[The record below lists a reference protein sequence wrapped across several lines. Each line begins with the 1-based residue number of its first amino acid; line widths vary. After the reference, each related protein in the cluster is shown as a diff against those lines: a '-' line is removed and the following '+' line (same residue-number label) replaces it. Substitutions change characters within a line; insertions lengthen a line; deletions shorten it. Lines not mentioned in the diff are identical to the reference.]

1 MGAMRVL
8 LIEDD
13 RKAAKLLTK
22 GLQEEGFV
30 VDVAATGEDGEV
42 QATVNDYDVILL
54 DWLLPGKD
62 GVTVCREL
70 RAHQVSTPI
79 LMLTARDGLAD
90 RVNGLTVGADDYL
103 TKPFAFAEL
112 LARIRALLRRSR
124 FAQPTVIRVADLTID
139 LATRRVTRGGALVPL
154 TAREFAILEVL
165 ARSEGRDRQPDP
177 PRRARVGRGL
187 GGAGQPGR
195 RPREPPAQEDR
206 PREHRPADPHRAR
219 LRVPAGITRPGAG
232 MRPLG
237 FKTRLWLGHVAVLA
251 VMLTLAAFGADWALR
266 RVVLGRIIDD
276 AVLWLAST
284 EAAALQADPAH
295 PVRVHEMAPG
305 AGPPSFA
312 RLDKF
317 VQITDLDGQVVA
329 RSATLGTSRL
339 PTPAG
344 MLERAREGETVFGT
358 VSDFGEEPIRM
369 VLLPATV
376 GTTRYAIQVAMSL
389 DDAYAVLHA
398 GRWLVFS
405 MSIVILAGIGFT
417 SARLARRAL
426 QPIDRVVTRARRIGE
441 ANLAD
446 RLPHP
451 GTQDEIGR
459 LVETLNDM
467 LGRLERSFE
476 AQRRFTADA
485 SHELRSPLSRL
496 RAELEVTLRRPR
508 EAGDYEETLRSC
520 LDEVERVQSL
530 IEELLALA
538 RIDARQEPEAPEPVS
553 VGDIVAAAV
562 AAVRPKAARRS
573 IEVTIERPA
582 DLLVTTAPVAA
593 QVALANI
600 LDNAVKFS
608 PPGGQV
614 RIVVT
619 AGREEAVI
627 AVSDCGPGVAPEEA
641 AQLFERFYRGKA
653 SHSAGAPGV
662 GLGLA
667 ISRALVERQGGRIS
681 VDTRADAGATFSV
694 RLPRA

>member
-1 MGAMRVL
+1 
-8 LIEDD
+8 
-13 RKAAKLLTK
+13 
-22 GLQEEGFV
+22 
-30 VDVAATGEDGEV
+30 
-42 QATVNDYDVILL
+42 
-54 DWLLPGKD
+54 
-62 GVTVCREL
+62 
-70 RAHQVSTPI
+70 
-79 LMLTARDGLAD
+79 
-90 RVNGLTVGADDYL
+90 
-103 TKPFAFAEL
+103 
-112 LARIRALLRRSR
+112 
-124 FAQPTVIRVADLTID
+124 
-139 LATRRVTRGGALVPL
+139 
-154 TAREFAILEVL
+154 
-165 ARSEGRDRQPDP
+165 
-177 PRRARVGRGL
+177 
-187 GGAGQPGR
+187 
-195 RPREPPAQEDR
+195 
-206 PREHRPADPHRAR
+206 
-219 LRVPAGITRPGAG
+219 

-251 VMLTLAAFGADWALR
+251 AMLALAAFGADWALR

-284 EAAALQADPAH
+284 EAAALQADPVH

-305 AGPPSFA
+305 SGPPSFA

-317 VQITDLDGQVVA
+317 VQIIDLDGRVVA
-329 RSATLGTSRL
+329 RSTTLGTSRL
-339 PTPAG
+339 PTPPA
-344 MLERAREGETVFGT
+344 MLERAREGETAFGT

-369 VLLPATV
+369 VLLPAAV

-426 QPIDRVVTRARRIGE
+426 HPIDRVVTRARRIGE

-451 GTQDEIGR
+451 GTEDEIGR

-476 AQRRFTADA
+476 VQRRFTADA

-508 EAGDYEETLRSC
+508 EVGDYEETLRSC

-538 RIDARQEPEAPEPVS
+538 RIDARQEPESPEPVP

-562 AAVRPKAARRS
+562 AAVRPKALRRS
-573 IEVTIERPA
+573 IDLTIERPA

-619 AGREEAVI
+619 AGRQEAVI
-627 AVSDCGPGVAPEEA
+627 AISDCGPGVAPDEA

-653 SHSAGAPGV
+653 SRSAGAPGV

-681 VDTRADAGATFSV
+681 VDTRPDAGATFSV
-694 RLPRA
+694 RLPRADVT